1 MVPWYDGGLATPYG
15 GFPATLPP
23 RHPAISSPP
32 GRQGVHHAISECAIV
47 HQTTPA
53 VAAEFAKL
61 APKPIAHFAIICTSD
76 YVCTSGTK
84 QAAQSENRVTGTLA
98 K

>member
-1 MVPWYDGGLATPYG
+1 MAWCHGMMVAWRRLTVV
-15 GFPATLPP
+15 FLPP
-23 RHPAISSPP
+23 RHQLPA
-32 GRQGVHHAISECAIV
+32 RQGVHHAISECAIV

-84 QAAQSENRVTGTLA
+84 QAAQSENRITGTLA

>member
-1 MVPWYDGGLATPYG
+1 MAWCHGMMVAWRRLTVVS
-15 GFPATLPP
+15 LPP
-23 RHPAISSPP
+23 CHQLPA
-32 GRQGVHHAISECAIV
+32 RQGVHHAISECAIV

-61 APKPIAHFAIICTSD
+61 APKPIEHFAIICTSD

-84 QAAQSENRVTGTLA
+84 HAAQSENRVTGTLA

>member
-15 GFPATLPP
+15 GFPATPPP
-23 RHPAISSPP
+23 RHQLPA
-32 GRQGVHHAISECAIV
+32 RQGVHHAISECAIV

>member
-1 MVPWYDGGLATPYG
+1 MAWCHGMMVAWRRLTVVS
-15 GFPATLPP
+15 LPP
-23 RHPAISSPP
+23 RHQLPA
-32 GRQGVHHAISECAIV
+32 RQGVHHAISECAIV

-84 QAAQSENRVTGTLA
+84 QAAQSENRITGTLA